1 MPEAA
6 DSRTRIYV
14 LARELGEQP
23 KEVLERAQRLGFPV
37 TTVLHSLDPME
48 SSRVSDSFSDLD
60 VRVQPDVAAAPDGNA
75 FPSSDRDAV
84 TTVTIIS
91 VEGEATVPGEA
102 SAVPRPQDSFSVVE
116 APGSPQT
123 IDEGIDDTGVSPDP
137 TGEDVTA
144 DVDPATVTAEPAAL
158 LRVVKDGGAEEWVAQ
173 ENDQRDEE
181 AVVGEAVEEEIE
193 GPVPSDERLGAVA
206 GDPWHIDA
214 VLAKAP
220 TAPEASVEAE
230 APRTE
235 PAAVDSA
242 EGDVAEGDVVAV
254 DGQHVA
260 EGDVVEGDV
269 VAVDGQHVAEGD
281 VVAGDV
287 VAVDGQ
293 HVAEG
298 DVVAGDGHVAEG
310 EPAEVELA
318 EVEPAE
324 VEPAEVGRGVVAGSE
339 VADDVSPI
347 GGGHGPAVG
356 LDGEQVPSAEG
367 SDVVADES
375 DTPGST
381 GAERVDD
388 EQPAVGPEPALETTQ
403 QDLAVAVVPAGV
415 DEPYVGEVRERRWPW
430 RFGVAVWA
438 LLIVAVAV
446 GGAVITATNLPDV
459 RRAESDVIVR
469 LSGFDFSEIDRQLDS
484 YVVVAESETV
494 IGPAARE
501 IGMSPLDLRDAM
513 TVGLIGD
520 SAVIR
525 FGVEDV
531 NEGIALA
538 ANTALVQQYLS
549 VVNTPADESLLVFI
563 DGEIDGVR
571 ASLVDI
577 ESSLGTLAVR
587 RSDNAARRAG
597 LVATQETLRGRLV
610 SLYARRTDIQ
620 TGAAVPGTS
629 IGAIQ
634 AEIDDLQEQ
643 LDTVTS
649 EVELIESADATDA
662 LAEAQ
667 LFSEQGAL
675 RSELSRLEDRR
686 VGLGIDQLGQ
696 ARARVLT
703 SPHMIADSVTP
714 TAARGGAFGLAVGL
728 ILALVFVVFVS
739 RLRQRQ

>member
-6 DSRTRIYV
+6 DPRTRIYV

-37 TTVLHSLDPME
+37 TTVLHSLDPRE

-60 VRVQPDVAAAPDGNA
+60 VRVQPDVAAASDGNA

-84 TTVTIIS
+84 TAVTIIS
-91 VEGEATVPGEA
+91 VEGDATAPGEA
-102 SAVPRPQDSFSVVE
+102 SPVLRPQDSFSVVE
-116 APGSPQT
+116 AQGSPET

-137 TGEDVTA
+137 ADEDVTA
-144 DVDPATVTAEPAAL
+144 DVDPDAVAEDPPAL
-158 LRVVKDGGAEEWVAQ
+158 LHVVKDGDAEAWDAQ
-173 ENDQRDEE
+173 KIDQRDEE
-181 AVVGEAVEEEIE
+181 AVVGEAVEDVIE
-193 GPVPSDERLGAVA
+193 DPVPSDEPVGAVA

-214 VLAKAP
+214 VLAKPP

-230 APRTE
+230 VAGTE
-235 PAAVDSA
+235 PSAVDTA
-242 EGDVAEGDVVAV
+242 DGDVAVGDVI
-254 DGQHVA
+254 
-260 EGDVVEGDV
+260 
-269 VAVDGQHVAEGD
+269 
-281 VVAGDV
+281 
-287 VAVDGQ
+287 
-293 HVAEG
+293 
-298 DVVAGDGHVAEG
+298 AGDGHVAAG
-310 EPAEVELA
+310 DIGADTVA

-324 VEPAEVGRGVVAGSE
+324 VESVEVGGGVVAGLE
-339 VADDVSPI
+339 VADGVSPN
-347 GGGHGPAVG
+347 GGGPDPAVG
-356 LDGEQVPSAEG
+356 LDREQVIDAEG
-367 SDVVADES
+367 SDVGTDES
-375 DTPGST
+375 DASGPAGPDQ
-381 GAERVDD
+381 VDD
-388 EQPAVGPEPALETTQ
+388 EQQAVGPDPALETTEH
-403 QDLAVAVVPAGV
+403 DLAVAVVPAGV
-415 DEPYVGEVRERRWPW
+415 DEPDVGEVRERRWPW

-531 NEGIALA
+531 DEGVALA

-549 VVNTPADESLLVFI
+549 VVNSPADESLLVFI

-577 ESSLGTLAVR
+577 ELSLGTLAVR

-620 TGAAVPGTS
+620 TGVVLPGTS
-629 IGAIQ
+629 LSAIQ

-643 LDTVTS
+643 LDAVTS

-703 SPHMIADSVTP
+703 SPHMIAESVTP

>member
-48 SSRVSDSFSDLD
+48 SSRVSDSFADLD
-60 VRVQPDVAAAPDGNA
+60 VRVQPDVVAAPDENA

-84 TTVTIIS
+84 TSVTIIS
-91 VEGEATVPGEA
+91 VEGEAPASGEA
-102 SAVPRPQDSFSVVE
+102 SPVPRPQDAFSVVE
-116 APGSPQT
+116 APGSPET
-123 IDEGIDDTGVSPDP
+123 SDEGIDDTGASPDP
-137 TGEDVTA
+137 IGGDAAGGVALDA
-144 DVDPATVTAEPAAL
+144 DAEEPPAL
-158 LRVVKDGGAEEWVAQ
+158 LHVVKDGDAEERVAQ
-173 ENDQRDEE
+173 DSEQRDEE
-181 AVVGEAVEEEIE
+181 AVAGAAVEDVIE
-193 GPVPSDERLGAVA
+193 GPVPGDERVGAVA

-220 TAPEASVEAE
+220 TASEASVEADM
-230 APRTE
+230 AGTE
-235 PAAVDSA
+235 PPAVDTA
-242 EGDVAEGDVVAV
+242 DGDVTVGDVVV
-254 DGQHVA
+254 
-260 EGDVVEGDV
+260 
-269 VAVDGQHVAEGD
+269 
-281 VVAGDV
+281 
-287 VAVDGQ
+287 
-293 HVAEG
+293 
-298 DVVAGDGHVAEG
+298 GDGHVAEG
-310 EPAEVELA
+310 DLEADAVAEVESA
-318 EVEPAE
+318 EVD
-324 VEPAEVGRGVVAGSE
+324 RGVVAGLE

-356 LDGEQVPSAEG
+356 LDGEQVTDAEG
-367 SDVVADES
+367 SDVGTDES
-375 DTPGST
+375 DASGSA
-381 GAERVDD
+381 GPDRVDE
-388 EQPAVGPEPALETTQ
+388 EQRAVGPEPALETTEH
-403 QDLAVAVVPAGV
+403 DLAVAVVPSGV
-415 DEPYVGEVRERRWPW
+415 DEPDVGEVRERRWPW

-531 NEGIALA
+531 DEGVALA
-538 ANTALVQQYLS
+538 ANTALVQQYLTI
-549 VVNTPADESLLVFI
+549 VNSPADESLLVFV

-571 ASLVDI
+571 ASLLDI
-577 ESSLGTLAVR
+577 ESNLGTLAVR

-620 TGAAVPGTS
+620 TGVAGGTS

-649 EVELIESADATDA
+649 EVELIESTDATDA

-703 SPHMIADSVTP
+703 SPHMIAESVTP